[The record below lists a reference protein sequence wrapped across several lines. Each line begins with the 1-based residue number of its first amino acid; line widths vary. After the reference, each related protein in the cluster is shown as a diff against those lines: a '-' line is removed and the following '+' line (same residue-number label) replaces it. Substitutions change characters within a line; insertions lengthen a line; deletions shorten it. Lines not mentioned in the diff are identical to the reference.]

1 MYFFFVTMVVCSAK
15 KSVDEG
21 IEETSLPLKGDAFYG
36 VEVIIVSFLG
46 IILPI
51 TYHLQERRK

>member
-15 KSVDEG
+15 RSVDEG
-21 IEETSLPLKGDAFYG
+21 IEETSLPLQGDAFYG

-46 IILPI
+46 IILPS
-51 TYHLQERRK
+51 TYHS